1 MDSSCFTE
9 ESKNELLDVIQDNN
23 LPFQAQQPPQQPQRR
38 VSNLLKET
46 LKAEFSSSVK
56 NVQPSFP
63 FFERRGVQ
71 EDFFDSSD
79 RISFGSDFNPFKYPG
94 TIQEA
99 LIHEQAN
106 ILGEKKIENKSKKRE
121 QSINDSQNSDRQ
133 QQDYQNIQDD
143 IESQFCKCCG
153 KMINNK
159 KLTFFKF
166 NYSCINKKY
175 GGSLSYLFQVN
186 KFFIATILAVILI
199 YLIYFQIQTEKVC
212 SNIKNKYKNQ
222 QEFSTQYSK
231 QHDKQTQE
239 QEFPECLT
247 LFRLSIISEVQLRR
261 YSDQDTQIYLADLKF
276 IILLLLQVSNIF
288 FYQSPQILKKMN
300 KIKQETQL
308 TKLRKQSLLIKYLP
322 QLYTDE
328 EIVKNLQL
336 IVKNTYNLNVKIA
349 CITNIYNTYEKHK
362 LVNQRMDLLQK
373 IYSCTKQTK
382 KQKLIEKL
390 RFNYSQLKQLSD
402 ESSVFSGQIII
413 TFLSE
418 KDQIIVY
425 NLLNKSYFLSTVH
438 KLKQQLCDQSKEKTT
453 RRIICEKAPELSEII
468 WQNIGYLGKQKG
480 QLSVLLIAFT
490 LIIFIGLPR
499 LTQFLYEWQFNSK
512 SRNETLSQKVTDY
525 LISLILFVISNF
537 VWIFMKYLL
546 QKSKQPTLYIESIY
560 MVVCNFAFHLQ
571 FYIIVPIFLTYF
583 SINFKEDKVD
593 YEKVNV
599 KVYGIVTLISGFCGL
614 SLLEIFLGP
623 QYLLHRYRKWK
634 IQRGKKQYF
643 QQALNNLYQRPNFP
657 LEKRV
662 VILYKQYTFG
672 IIISFICPIA
682 WFYVLGGLIFHFIGN
697 RFAIVYQYSMYS
709 FYNYKIVTVATRI
722 AAIAM
727 MYVVTI
733 SYLLTE
739 QIDGFFTRESYIQFA
754 KYMLVFNVFINTIFE
769 NVYKAI
775 KKRRKNIQTIQKKMM
790 KREESFE
797 VTDEGNENLYS
808 YYNKYQEV
816 QGKIHPSWSDE
827 KVEEIIFNQ
836 NN

>member
-1 MDSSCFTE
+1 MDSSYFTE
-9 ESKNELLDVIQDNN
+9 ESKNELLDVIEDKN
-23 LPFQAQQPPQQPQRR
+23 LPIQAQQTTQPQRR
-38 VSNLLKET
+38 VSNLLKKT
-46 LKAEFSSSVK
+46 LKAEFSSSTK
-56 NVQPSFP
+56 NIQPSFP
-63 FFERRGVQ
+63 FFQRRALLD
-71 EDFFDSSD
+71 EFFDSSD
-79 RISFGSDFNPFKYPG
+79 RISFGSDFSPFKYPG
-94 TIQEA
+94 SIEEA
-99 LIHEQAN
+99 LIHEKAN
-106 ILGEKKIENKSKKRE
+106 ILGEIKDYNEFQVRQE
-121 QSINDSQNSDRQ
+121 SINDSQISQKQHYNYENN
-133 QQDYQNIQDD
+133 QDCIKT
-143 IESQFCKCCG
+143 QFCKCCG
-153 KMINNK
+153 KIINNK

-166 NYSCINKKY
+166 NYQCINKKY

-212 SNIKNKYKNQ
+212 SNIINKNKNSLGLSNLYAKHQDKKQ
-222 QEFSTQYSK
+222 QEQ
-231 QHDKQTQE
+231 D
-239 QEFPECLT
+239 FPECLT
-247 LFRLSIISEVQLRR
+247 LFKLSIISEVQLRR
-261 YSDQDTQIYLADLKF
+261 YSDKDTQVYLADLKF
-276 IILLLLQVSNIF
+276 IILLVLQVSNIF

-300 KIKQETQL
+300 KLKQETKL
-308 TKLRKQSLLIKYLP
+308 TKLRKKSILIKYLP

-328 EIVKNLQL
+328 EVVKYLQL

-362 LVNQRMDLLQK
+362 LVTQRMDLLQK
-373 IYSCTKQTK
+373 IYSCTKQAK
-382 KQKLIEKL
+382 KHKMMEKL

-438 KLKQQLCDQSKEKTT
+438 KVKQQFCDQSKEKST

-468 WQNIGYLGKQKG
+468 WQNIGYLGKKKV
-480 QLSVLLIAFT
+480 QLSFLLLVFT
-490 LIIFIGLPR
+490 LVIFIGLPR

-512 SRNETLSQKVTDY
+512 SRNESLSQKVTDY

-571 FYIIVPIFLTYF
+571 FYIIVPIFLAYF
-583 SINFKEDKVD
+583 SLNFKEDKVN
-593 YEKVNV
+593 YETVNL

-623 QYLLHRYRKWK
+623 QFLLHRYRKWK

-643 QQALNNLYQRPNFP
+643 QQMLNKIFQRPNFP

-682 WFYVLGGLIFHFIGN
+682 WFYVLGGLVFHFIGN
-697 RFAIVYQYSMYS
+697 RVAIVYQYSLYN

-722 AAIAM
+722 AAISM

-739 QIDGFFTRESYIQFA
+739 QIDGFFIRESYIQFA

-790 KREESFE
+790 KREENFE

-808 YYNKYQEV
+808 YYNKYQEM

-827 KVEEIIFNQ
+827 KVEEVLFN
-836 NN
+836 NSE

>member
-1 MDSSCFTE
+1 MDSSYFTE
-9 ESKNELLDVIQDNN
+9 ESKNELLDIVEYKDLSIQSKQ
-23 LPFQAQQPPQQPQRR
+23 LSQPQRR

-46 LKAEFSSSVK
+46 LKAENSSQIK
-56 NVQPSFP
+56 NIQSSFP
-63 FFERRGVQ
+63 FFSRKAGQ
-71 EDFFDSSD
+71 EELYDSSD
-79 RISFGSDFNPFKYPG
+79 RISFGSNFSPFKYPG
-94 TIQEA
+94 SIEEA
-99 LIHEQAN
+99 LIHEKAN
-106 ILGEKKIENKSKKRE
+106 ILGEDEVQNGSQINQER
-121 QSINDSQNSDRQ
+121 INDSQISQ
-133 QQDYQNIQDD
+133 KQYQSYENNND
-143 IESQFCKCCG
+143 IKYQF
-153 KMINNK
+153 
-159 KLTFFKF
+159 
-166 NYSCINKKY
+166 
-175 GGSLSYLFQVN
+175 Q
-186 KFFIATILAVILI
+186 
-199 YLIYFQIQTEKVC
+199 KVC
-212 SNIKNKYKNQ
+212 SNIKNRNKNQ
-222 QEFSTQYSK
+222 IGINNQYAKHQDQKQEEY
-231 QHDKQTQE
+231 D
-239 QEFPECLT
+239 FPECLT
-247 LFRLSIISEVQLRR
+247 LFKLSIISEVQLRR
-261 YSDQDTQIYLADLKF
+261 YSDKDTQVYLADLKF

-288 FYQSPQILKKMN
+288 FFQSPQILKKMN
-300 KIKQETQL
+300 KLKQETKL

-328 EIVKNLQL
+328 EVVKNLQL

-362 LVNQRMDLLQK
+362 LIRQRMDLLQK
-373 IYSCTKQTK
+373 IYSCTKENK
-382 KQKLIEKL
+382 KQKMVEKL
-390 RFNYSQLKQLSD
+390 RFNYSKLKQLSD
-402 ESSVFSGQIII
+402 DDSVFSGQIII

-418 KDQIIVY
+418 IDQIIVY

-438 KLKQQLCDQSKEKTT
+438 KVKQQFFDQSKEKST

-468 WQNIGYLGKQKG
+468 WQNIGYMGKKKG
-480 QLSVLLIAFT
+480 QLSFLLIVFT
-490 LIIFIGLPR
+490 LVIFIGLPR

-512 SRNETLSQKVTDY
+512 SRNESLSQKVTDY

-546 QKSKQPTLYIESIY
+546 QKTKQPTLYRESIY

-583 SINFKEDKVD
+583 SLNFKEEKVD

-599 KVYGIVTLISGFCGL
+599 KVYGIVTLISGFSGL

-623 QYLLHRYRKWK
+623 AYLLHVYRKWK
-634 IQRGKKQYF
+634 IKRGKKQYF
-643 QQALNNLYQRPNFP
+643 QQMLNNIFQRPNFP

-662 VILYKQYTFG
+662 IILYKQYTFG
-672 IIISFICPIA
+672 IIISFICPVA
-682 WFYVLGGLIFHFIGN
+682 WFYVLGGLVFHFIGN
-697 RFAIVYQYSMYS
+697 RAAIVYQYSLYN

-739 QIDGFFTRESYIQFA
+739 QIDGFFTRESYIVFA

-775 KKRRKNIQTIQKKMM
+775 KKRKKNIQTIQNKMM

-797 VTDEGNENLYS
+797 VSDDGNENLYT
-808 YYNKYQEV
+808 YYNKYQEI

-827 KVEEIIFNQ
+827 KVEEILQHNKY
-836 NN
+836 